1 MMEGQ
6 IDPTLNTKKKAA
18 WQIGFAVFLLLL
30 ALTIGE
36 FFVGT
41 VAVTWWFILMGIA
54 VLKAFFV
61 VRDYMHLPRLF
72 KGDEEEH

>member
-1 MMEGQ
+1 MEQQ
-6 IDPTLNTKKKAA
+6 IDPSLDTKKKAA
-18 WQIGFAVFLLLL
+18 WQIGLAVFVLLF

-36 FFVGT
+36 FFVGY
-41 VAVTWWFILMGIA
+41 VAVTWWFILLAIA
-54 VLKAFFV
+54 LLKAYFV

>member
-1 MMEGQ
+1 MENQ
-6 IDPTLNTKKKAA
+6 LDPTLETRKKAA
-18 WQIGFAVFLLLL
+18 WQTGFAVFVLLL

-41 VAVTWWFILMGIA
+41 VAVTWWFILLGIA
-54 VLKAFFV
+54 LLKAFFV

-72 KGDEEEH
+72 QGDEEEH

>member
-1 MMEGQ
+1 MEQQ
-6 IDPTLNTKKKAA
+6 IDESIVAKKKAA
-18 WQIGFAVFLLLL
+18 WQIGLAVFILLV

-36 FFVGT
+36 YFVGAI
-41 VAVTWWFILMGIA
+41 AVTWWFILIGIA

-61 VRDYMHLPRLF
+61 IRDYMHLPRLF

>member
-6 IDPTLNTKKKAA
+6 IDPTLDAKKKAA
-18 WQIGFAVFLLLL
+18 WQIGFAVFVLLV

-36 FFVGT
+36 FFVGS

-54 VLKAFFV
+54 LLKAFFV

>member
-1 MMEGQ
+1 MMEQQ
-6 IDPTLNTKKKAA
+6 IDPTLDTKKKAA
-18 WQIGFAVFLLLL
+18 WQIGFAIFVLLL
-30 ALTIGE
+30 ALTVGE

-41 VAVTWWFILMGIA
+41 VAVTWWFILLGIA

>member
-1 MMEGQ
+1 MEQ
-6 IDPTLNTKKKAA
+6 QLDPTLETKKKAA
-18 WQIGFAVFLLLL
+18 WQIGFAIFVLLL

-41 VAVTWWFILMGIA
+41 VAVTWWFILLGIA
-54 VLKAFFV
+54 LLKAFFV

>member
-1 MMEGQ
+1 MEGQ
-6 IDPTLNTKKKAA
+6 IDPTLDAKKKAA
-18 WQIGFAVFLLLL
+18 WQIGLAVFVLLF

-36 FFVGT
+36 FFVGA
-41 VAVTWWFILMGIA
+41 VAVNWWFILIA
-54 VLKAFFV
+54 IALLKAFFV

>member
-1 MMEGQ
+1 MEQ
-6 IDPTLNTKKKAA
+6 QVDVNLEAKKKAA
-18 WQIGFAVFLLLL
+18 WQIGLAVFIVLL

-36 FFVGT
+36 FFIGS
-41 VAVTWWFILMGIA
+41 VAVTWGFVLLAIS

-72 KGDEEEH
+72 KGDEEEHS

>member
-1 MMEGQ
+1 MEQQ
-6 IDPTLNTKKKAA
+6 IDPNLVAKKKEA
-18 WQIGFAVFLLLL
+18 WQIGLAVFILLL

-36 FFVGT
+36 FFVGYI
-41 VAVTWWFILMGIA
+41 AVTWWFILMGIA
-54 VLKAFFV
+54 ILKAFFV

>member
-1 MMEGQ
+1 MEQ
-6 IDPTLNTKKKAA
+6 PIDPTLDAKKKTA
-18 WQIGFAVFLLLL
+18 WQIGFAVFVLLL

-41 VAVTWWFILMGIA
+41 VAVTWWFILLGIA
-54 VLKAFFV
+54 LLKAFFV